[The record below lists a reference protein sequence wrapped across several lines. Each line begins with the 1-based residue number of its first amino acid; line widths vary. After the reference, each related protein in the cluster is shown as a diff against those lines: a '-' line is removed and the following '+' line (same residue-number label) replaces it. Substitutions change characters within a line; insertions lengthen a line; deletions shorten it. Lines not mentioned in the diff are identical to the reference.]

1 MSITTQD
8 SVLIPTAEAAAQRGA
23 SQRGPSQRSMEIAT
37 AVVLMAAGGI
47 GMMDSLRIGAGWG
60 ADGPQSGY
68 FPFWLGAILALASL
82 GNLVV
87 ALRDHRRGARGPR
100 FATWGQLALVAQVFV
115 PTAVYVAV
123 IPFAGIYVSS
133 AVLVA
138 YFMRRFGEFRWVT
151 SALSGAAAAIIS
163 FVIFEIWFLVAL
175 PKGPIETALGY

>member
-8 SVLIPTAEAAAQRGA
+8 TVLIPATADTAE
-23 SQRGPSQRSMEIAT
+23 RGPSQRGMEIAT
-37 AVVLMAAGGI
+37 AVVLMAVGGI
-47 GMMDSLRIGAGWG
+47 GMMDSLRIGAGWA

-87 ALRDHRRGARGPR
+87 ALRDHRRGAASPR
-100 FATWGQLALVAQVFV
+100 FATWGQLKLVSLVFV
-115 PTAVYVAV
+115 PTAIYVAV
-123 IPFAGIYVSS
+123 IPFVGIYASS

-151 SALSGAAAAIIS
+151 SLLSGTAAAVIA
-163 FVIFEIWFLVAL
+163 FAIFEIWFLVAL

>member
-8 SVLIPTAEAAAQRGA
+8 SVLVPSAEAAAE
-23 SQRGPSQRSMEIAT
+23 RGPSQRSMEIAT

-100 FATWGQLALVAQVFV
+100 FATWGQLSLVAQVFV
-115 PTAVYVAV
+115 PTAIYVAV
-123 IPFAGIYVSS
+123 IPLAGIYASS

-138 YFMRRFGEFRWVT
+138 YFMRRFGGFRMVT
-151 SALSGAAAAIIS
+151 SLLSGAAAALVS

-175 PKGPIETALGY
+175 PKGPLETALGY